1 MGCELG
7 KLVMVH
13 REGGGGN
20 KRRTGEAEPPAPEPP
35 DPRLPLTAKQKYSMM
50 ASWKG
55 ISRAMEPTG
64 VYMFIKLFEQ
74 HQELLNLF
82 EKFRELRTREE
93 QANSMELAE
102 HANTVMATLDEGIKG
117 LDNLDSFFDFLTQV
131 GASHHRIP
139 GFKPEYFWRIEQPFL
154 EAVQMTLGDR
164 YTENVESIYK
174 VTIKFIIETLIR
186 GYEEKKPDS

>member
-1 MGCELG
+1 
-7 KLVMVH
+7 
-13 REGGGGN
+13 
-20 KRRTGEAEPPAPEPP
+20 
-35 DPRLPLTAKQKYSMM
+35 
-50 ASWKG
+50 
-55 ISRAMEPTG
+55 
-64 VYMFIKLFEQ
+64 LFEQ

-139 GFKPEYFWRIEQPFL
+139 GFKPEYFWVRNSNMVAMQTFEL
-154 EAVQMTLGDR
+154 AV
-164 YTENVESIYK
+164 
-174 VTIKFIIETLIR
+174 TLIHPCNMLNK
-186 GYEEKKPDS
+186 EV